1 MLCMSPLK
9 RIMKSCKDSFI
20 SLKDHLIEQ
29 GSRLVGWQPG
39 KDNGTGSTPGPAEPT
54 CDSQLP
60 GFRKDGE
67 WDTGRPSAALAAVL
81 EAASGAQWRC
91 PGATRD
97 EMLGMLRQW
106 QALESWAAAGK
117 LGLLR
122 ALIRDDDQ
130 PLLGG
135 GYHGDLPD
143 GWTKALTHEVA
154 LALSMPAVSAE
165 HLMWLAWN
173 LRAVLPGTGDL
184 LAVGQ
189 LTMAKARAVEQA
201 LSQLTAADGA
211 TAEAMIIQD
220 LPRKTYG

>member
-1 MLCMSPLK
+1 M
-9 RIMKSCKDSFI
+9 
-20 SLKDHLIEQ
+20 
-29 GSRLVGWQPG
+29 GWQPG
-39 KDNGTGSTPGPAEPT
+39 KDNGTGSAPDPGAAWCRGAR
-54 CDSQLP
+54 CDPRLA
-60 GFRKDGE
+60 GFVKDGE
-67 WDTGRPSAALAAVL
+67 WDACPPSAALAAVL
-81 EAASGAQWRC
+81 EAVSGPEWRC

-130 PLLGG
+130 PLPGG

-143 GWTKALTHEVA
+143 GWTRALTHEVA

-173 LRAVLPGTGDL
+173 LQAVLPGIGDL
-184 LAVGQ
+184 LAAGE
-189 LTMAKARAVEQA
+189 LTLPKARAVDQA
-201 LSQLTAADGA
+201 LTLLAGPDAAR
-211 TAEAMIIQD
+211 
-220 LPRKTYG
+220 PRR